1 MAGLL
6 ALCCV
11 GYMTI
16 GARAGWDFIVPF
28 RGTKLLALLTVGVA
42 ISTATV
48 LFQSITNNRILT
60 PSIMGFDALYVLIL
74 TAAVYTIGGFAV
86 ADFSPVLGFAITTGL
101 MIAMSLALFGTLLL
115 GARQDLIRMILTGVI
130 LGTLF
135 RSLTAFMQRM
145 IDPNEF
151 AVVQVASYARFNDID
166 TDILGIAVLATVLA
180 LAAAWRMRHR
190 LDILALGREA
200 AINLGEDPRRGY
212 IQTLIVIA
220 VLVSV
225 STAFVGP
232 VAFLGLLVAAI
243 AHQVTP
249 SPHHAVLLPS
259 AALVSTITLVGG
271 QTLLE
276 RIFHLSTPL
285 SVIVDV
291 AGGLIFLLLLLKGLR
306 A

>member
-1 MAGLL
+1 MTGLL
-6 ALCCV
+6 TLSCA

-16 GARAGWDFIVPF
+16 GAHAGWGFILPF
-28 RGTKLLALLTVGVA
+28 RGAKLLALLIVGVA

-60 PSIMGFDALYVLIL
+60 PSIMGFDALYVMIL
-74 TAAVYTIGGFAV
+74 TAAVYWVGGFAV
-86 ADFSPVLGFAITTGL
+86 ADLSSYLKFSVTTGL
-101 MIAMSLALFGTLLL
+101 MVVASLALFGTLLL

-130 LGTLF
+130 FGTLF
-135 RSLTAFMQRM
+135 RSITSFVQRM

-151 AVVQVASYARFNDID
+151 AVVQVASYARFNDIN
-166 TDILGIAVLATVLA
+166 TDILGIAA
-180 LAAAWRMRHR
+180 LASMPALVFAWRMRNR
-190 LDILALGREA
+190 LDILSLGRDA
-200 AINLGEDPRRGY
+200 AINLGENPRRGY
-212 IQTLIVIA
+212 IEALILIA

-232 VAFLGLLVAAI
+232 VVFLGLLVAAI

-259 AALVSTITLVGG
+259 AALISAITLVGG
-271 QTLLE
+271 QALLE

-285 SVIVDV
+285 SVIIDV
-291 AGGLIFLLLLLKGLR
+291 AGGLVFLFLLLKGLR
-306 A
+306 K